1 MNYLLRL
8 LQRFHQVIIFIVLF
22 VASVW
27 MYIDTSYYQKAR
39 FSKFA
44 CSIAG
49 SVASQFWNL
58 GQYMKFKEANISLR
72 EENIFLKNELER
84 YKNELTRG
92 GAIIRIDSLPGRSNT
107 YISARVVDNT
117 TNLRQNYIILN
128 VGKNSGVNPGMG
140 VVCAHG
146 VVGIITSVLD
156 NNSSVISMLNTNTKI
171 SARHKKSGAF
181 GSLIWNGEDYR
192 KVMLTDI
199 PLHINLSIGD
209 TIATSGYSALFPPD
223 IPIGE
228 IVDFEKDEGN
238 VYSIDVELFADFKL
252 LDYVYVVNVKDFS
265 ERNELEQMSH
275 D

>member
-8 LQRFHQVIIFIVLF
+8 LQRFHLVIIFILLF
-22 VASVW
+22 AASVW

-58 GQYMKFKEANISLR
+58 GQYMKFKEANIALR
-72 EENIFLKNELER
+72 EENISLKNELER
-84 YKNELTRG
+84 YKNELGRG
-92 GAIIRIDSLPGRSNT
+92 GVIQRIDSLPDRTNT
-107 YISARVVDNT
+107 FISARVVNNT
-117 TNLRQNYIILN
+117 TNLRQNFIILD
-128 VGKNSGVNPGMG
+128 VGKNDGVTQGMG
-140 VVCAHG
+140 VICAHG
-146 VVGIITSVLD
+146 VVGIVTSVLD

-199 PLHINLSIGD
+199 PLHINLSVGD
-209 TIATSGYSALFPPD
+209 TIATSGYSALFPRD

-228 IVDFEKDEGN
+228 VVDFEKDDGN
-238 VYSIDVELFADFKL
+238 VYSIDVELFADFKM
-252 LDYVYVVNVKDFS
+252 LDYVYVVSVKDFS
-265 ERNELEQMSH
+265 ERNELDQLSH